1 MAIRNPIRPLD
12 VASVASA
19 YPKELLVNFSTGD
32 LTILDANKNQILHK
46 KPGTLTVKAGTTTL
60 INAGDL
66 SSALTLNLHA
76 VASSGKYSDLSGTP
90 TLHTVA
96 TSGKYTDLSGIP
108 TLSTV
113 ASTGKYSDLIGAPT
127 LSTVATTGAYA
138 DLTGK
143 PTLHSVAT
151 SGSYTDLNN
160 KPTFVSSFNGRTG
173 AVIPA
178 SGDYTASQVGAL
190 PISGGTLSGNLAII
204 NSNGLSRLLIGDQTD
219 GPTGLIKVNTGKL
232 TLRAA
237 DMLDIT
243 SGSDMYISAGESY
256 NITLEGSIVDICA
269 QQVSVNGAAAVQTF
283 TTNIGTSWSG
293 TSAPYTQSIT
303 ISGIKSSDRP
313 IMDLNLANTT
323 YANVENISSQYS
335 KIYRA
340 VTAANKITFYASEKT
355 TISIP
360 IVLKVNRFG

>member
-1 MAIRNPIRPLD
+1 MAIRNPVRPLD

-66 SSALTLNLHA
+66 SSTLTLNLHA

-96 TSGKYTDLSGIP
+96 TSGKYTDL
-108 TLSTV
+108 
-113 ASTGKYSDLIGAPT
+113 IGAPT
-127 LSTVATTGAYA
+127 LATVATSGKYT
-138 DLTGK
+138 DLTDR
-143 PTLHSVAT
+143 PNLHTVAT
-151 SGSYTDLNN
+151 SGSYTDLINR
-160 KPTFVSSFNGRTG
+160 PTFVSSFNGRTG
-173 AVIPA
+173 EIIPT

-190 PISGGTLSGNLAII
+190 PISGGTLSGNLSII
-204 NSNGLSRLLIGDQTD
+204 NSNGTSKLLIGDQAN
-219 GPTGLIKVNTGKL
+219 GSVGLINDNGQLVL
-232 TLRAA
+232 QAIDTLNIISGY
-237 DMLDIT
+237 DM
-243 SGSDMYISAGESY
+243 SISAGQS
-256 NITLEGSIVDICA
+256 NIFLEGSIIDIRA
-269 QQVSVNGAAAVQTF
+269 QQVSVDGTPAVQTF
-283 TTNIGTSWSG
+283 ITNIGTSWTG

-303 ISGIKSSDRP
+303 VSGIKSNDRP
-313 IMDLNLANTT
+313 IMDLNLANTA
-323 YANVENISSQYS
+323 YANVENVSSQYS

-340 VTAANKITFYASEKT
+340 VSGSNKITFYASEKT
-355 TISIP
+355 TVSIP

>member
-1 MAIRNPIRPLD
+1 MAIRNPVRPLD
-12 VASVASA
+12 IASVASA

-190 PISGGTLSGNLAII
+190 PISGGTLSGNLSII
-204 NSNGLSRLLIGDQTD
+204 NSNGISKLLIGNQTD
-219 GPTGLIKVNTGKL
+219 GSTGLIKDDTGKL
-232 TLRAA
+232 TLCATNIL
-237 DMLDIT
+237 DMT
-243 SGSDMYISAGESY
+243 SGNDMYISAGQS
-256 NITLEGSIVDICA
+256 NIFLEGSIIDIRA
-269 QQVSVNGAAAVQTF
+269 QQVSVDGTPAVQTF
-283 TTNIGTSWSG
+283 ITNIGTSWTG

-303 ISGIKSSDRP
+303 VSGIESNDRP
-313 IMDLNLANTT
+313 IMDLNLANTA
-323 YANVENISSQYS
+323 YANVENVSSQYS

-340 VTAANKITFYASEKT
+340 VSGRNKITFYASEKT
-355 TISIP
+355 TVSIP